1 VAPSRSSADWELLK
15 LYVAADQRR
24 QGLARRLTDLAEDWA
39 RGRGAAAIELWSDT
53 RFIQSHA
60 FYRARGYAQDVER
73 RLQDLS
79 NTAELRFH
87 KRL

>member
-1 VAPSRSSADWELLK
+1 LK

-24 QGLARRLTDLAEDWA
+24 QGLARRLTALAEDWA

-53 RFIQSHA
+53 RFTRSHA
-60 FYRARGYAQDVER
+60 FYRAQGYTQDGER

-79 NTAELRFH
+79 RTTEFRFH